1 MVQVINGAGH
11 HVYADRAREFNS
23 IVESIG
29 NHADAGTLPPTSP
42 DVPDQPQHSRD
53 AGQTITN
60 MINVRHDYATDQEED
75 GIST

>member
-1 MVQVINGAGH
+1 MLQVISGAGH

-42 DVPDQPQHSRD
+42 DIPDQPQHSRD
-53 AGQTITN
+53 AGQTITD
-60 MINVRHDYATDQEED
+60 MINVRHDNTTDQD
-75 GIST
+75 DDDANT